1 MKELAIRTISGV
13 IGLFL
18 LINIVLKGGFPLLLS
33 IYLLSI
39 IGLRE
44 FYKAMEKRRLIPSYG
59 IGYLFTTGLFINNLS
74 LFNNLEIL
82 LTFTII
88 ILLIFTVIKK
98 DITIEDVSITI
109 LGMLY
114 IPFLLFHI
122 NKLDN
127 NIYIWLIFIISFG
140 TDTFAYISG
149 NLFGKNKLCPEISP
163 NKTIEGSI
171 GGIIGSTLLSF
182 GYAVYFQLGPIWKI
196 IILGIICSILSQ
208 LGDLIASK
216 IKRATGIK
224 DFGYIIPGHGGVLDR
239 FDSIIFT
246 APVIYYY
253 VSSFLI

>member
-1 MKELAIRTISGV
+1 MKELAIRTISGI

-18 LINIVLKGGFPLLLS
+18 LIIIVLKGGFPLLFS

-44 FYKAMEKRRLIPSYG
+44 FYKAMEKKKLMPNYV

-88 ILLIFTVIKK
+88 ILLIFTVIRK

-122 NKLDN
+122 SKLDS

-140 TDTFAYISG
+140 TDTFAYLSG

-171 GGIIGSTLLSF
+171 GGIIGSALLSL

-196 IILGIICSILSQ
+196 LILGIICSILSQ
-208 LGDLIASK
+208 LGDLVASK

-224 DFGYIIPGHGGVLDR
+224 DFGYIMPGHGGVLDR